1 MKHVLITG
9 GAGFIG
15 KRLVEKLV
23 ERTGFEITVLD
34 NLDPQIHGANP
45 ETKYIEESANFVI
58 GDVRDASLVEKLVSG
73 ADSIIHL
80 AAQTGTGQ
88 SMYQIKSYTDTN
100 CMGTA
105 ILLEAVS
112 KYKSSID
119 RVIVASSRAVYG
131 EGKYSCPTHQTQYPG
146 QRNDEDMKSGIFNPL
161 CNVCKTPLTPLAT
174 DEQSAIKPVSV
185 YGLSKYYQEELV
197 KIACGS
203 IQVPFVILRFQNVY
217 GPGQSLKNPYTGILS
232 IFSNLILNNKEINVF
247 EDGLESR
254 DFIYVDDICD
264 ALTLSLT
271 HEKANDK
278 ILNVG
283 AGEATS
289 VLDIVNYLYE
299 VYQRKPDYYISGNY
313 RVGDIRHNF
322 ADVSAIQ
329 NVLRFHPKV
338 SIKEGIRRLSDWVIQ
353 QPLDSVA
360 YEKSLNEMKEKK
372 LYK

>member
-15 KRLVEKLV
+15 KRLVEKLL
-23 ERTGFEITVLD
+23 ELSRFEITVLD
-34 NLDPQIHGANP
+34 NLDPQIHGPNP
-45 ETKYIEESANFVI
+45 DIRFLQERATFVK

-73 ADSIIHL
+73 ADSIVHL

-105 ILLEAVS
+105 VLLEAVS
-112 KYKSSID
+112 KYKSTINK
-119 RVIVASSRAVYG
+119 VIVASSRAVYG
-131 EGKYSCPTHQTQYPG
+131 EGKYNCSFHGTQYPG
-146 QRNDEDMKSGIFNPL
+146 QRNDEDMKQGIFNPL
-161 CNVCKTPLTPLAT
+161 CPVCKTPLTPVAT
-174 DEQSAIKPVSV
+174 DERSAISPVSV

-203 IQVPFVILRFQNVY
+203 IQVPYVILRFQNVY
-217 GPGQSLKNPYTGILS
+217 GAGQSLKNPYTGILS
-232 IFSNLILNNKEINVF
+232 IFSNLILNNKKINVF

-264 ALTLSLT
+264 ALILSLT
-271 HEKANDK
+271 RTEANDK
-278 ILNVG
+278 IFNVG

-299 VYQRKPDYYISGNY
+299 VYQRKPNYYISGSY
-313 RVGDIRHNF
+313 RVGDIRHNY
-322 ADVSAIQ
+322 ADVSTIK
-329 NVLRFHPKV
+329 NSLRFDPKI
-338 SIKEGIRRLSDWVIQ
+338 SIKEGIRTLSDWVIQ

-360 YEKSLNEMKEKK
+360 YEKSIEEMKEKK